1 MSDDE
6 ADESNESQVTIEWPW
21 PWTAD
26 ICEARRC
33 FILDKLA
40 SPEIHGALLV
50 ENMAAVEAW
59 LKTGDVPAKNGK
71 PKLGV
76 VK

>member
-1 MSDDE
+1 MSDD
-6 ADESNESQVTIEWPW
+6 ADESNDGQVAIEWPW

-26 ICEARRC
+26 IQEARRC

-40 SPEIHGALLV
+40 SPEIQGALLV
-50 ENMAAVEAW
+50 ENMAAVEKW
-59 LKTGDVPAKNGK
+59 LITGEVQVKGGK

>member
-1 MSDDE
+1 MSDD
-6 ADESNESQVTIEWPW
+6 ADESNEIQVAIEWPW

-26 ICEARRC
+26 IHEARRC

-40 SPEIHGALLV
+40 SPEIQGALLV

-59 LKTGDVPAKNGK
+59 LKTGEVPAKGK
-71 PKLGV
+71 KLNLGV